1 MKNKRIIKLLLPIG
15 LVIIIALGIVTM
27 GYQKNLKAVSSQD
40 ESVEFSIV
48 EGMSHQD
55 VINELKQSGL
65 IHIKFLS
72 RNSSQYLST

>member
-55 VINELKQSGL
+55 VIN
-65 IHIKFLS
+65 
-72 RNSSQYLST
+72 

>member
-55 VINELKQSGL
+55 VINEYNDELVKEVTKHP
-65 IHIKFLS
+65 IH
-72 RNSSQYLST
+72 QVQEGY